1 VYRTTDRG
9 LGKTRGARR
18 LHVRA
23 LLFAA
28 LATAVVACGSG
39 SDAASADEE
48 TNPSD
53 SAVVTTA
60 SSETSVESQS
70 RAQDASEIDWATVD
84 LTTIDWDTIDMSQI
98 DFPALIANP
107 TASDLD
113 SETKILIG
121 NSMNP
126 GAATLTIGAQT
137 WESDSFLCA
146 FGHDATQSDTYSF
159 SSDARSEHEGARVQ
173 VQANIADQSGQGRFE
188 GPDLNH
194 QVYITDIDDFDNPSI
209 DFEFNAPE
217 GISIDGNTVT
227 AEGLFDDKLTP
238 GVVEEIPGALDA
250 TCGDGSR
257 R

>member
-1 VYRTTDRG
+1 M
-9 LGKTRGARR
+9 
-18 LHVRA
+18 

-28 LATAVVACGSG
+28 LTMVLGACGSG
-39 SDAASADEE
+39 GDTASVDEE
-48 TNPSD
+48 NDPSD
-53 SAVVTTA
+53 PAVVTTA
-60 SSETSVESQS
+60 SSGESVDSQ
-70 RAQDASEIDWATVD
+70 APVQDASEIDWATVD
-84 LTTIDWDTIDMSQI
+84 LTTIDWDTIDLSQV
-98 DFPALIANP
+98 DFPALIENP

-113 SETKILIG
+113 NETKLLIG

-126 GAATLTIGAQT
+126 GSATLTIGEQT

-173 VQANIADQSGQGRFE
+173 VQANIADPSGQGRFE

-194 QVYITDIDDFDNPSI
+194 QVYIEDIDDFDNPSI

-227 AEGLFDDKLTP
+227 AEGLFDDKLTQ
-238 GVVEEIPGALDA
+238 GSVEEIPGTLDA
-250 TCGDGSR
+250 TCGDASR